1 MSTPIRPLALLGA
14 AFIVAGCATVPDT
27 RIEKPFSA
35 RPMPR
40 AQAVENNG
48 AIFQPR
54 QGMFLFE
61 DRRARMIGD
70 ILTVKLVEKTEAKR
84 KSETKENRSASAGVN
99 VPTPTVLG
107 RSLPGVGV
115 TSWEASGG
123 MNHAFKDD
131 ETNSNS
137 VSGSITVTVVDVLEN
152 GNLVVAGEKQVTVNN
167 DTEFIRLA
175 GVVNPMHIG
184 RDGSVNSTQLADVQI
199 ESRNAQTIDRAHM
212 ASMMARFFLTL
223 LPF

>member
-1 MSTPIRPLALLGA
+1 MSTCMRLMALLGT
-14 AFIVAGCATVPDT
+14 AFTVAGCAAVPDT
-27 RIEKPFSA
+27 RIEKPLSA
-35 RPMPR
+35 RPLPR
-40 AQAVENNG
+40 AVAVENNG

-61 DRRARMIGD
+61 DRRPRMIGD
-70 ILTVKLVEKTEAKR
+70 ILTVRLVEKTEAKR
-84 KSETKENRSASAGVN
+84 KSETKENRSASAGIN
-99 VPTPTVLG
+99 VPAPTVLG
-107 RSLPGVGV
+107 QSIPGVGV
-115 TSWEASGG
+115 TSWETSGG
-123 MNHAFKDD
+123 INHAFKDD

-137 VSGSITVTVVDVLEN
+137 VTGSITVTVVDVLEN

-199 ESRNAQTIDRAHM
+199 ESRSAQSLDRAHL